1 MKIILLITLSL
12 ILDSCLN
19 NGGTE
24 NLPPLSGSYSR
35 HDSAVSYCSKTVNS
49 VHYDT
54 TEAIAFDLDL
64 TFADSNKFSFKH
76 YYNGVKSCEGKG
88 HYTGRTI
95 PSNTPIVITYR
106 TISFDDASYDLTFT
120 FTQFSCASPDT
131 TVDFVSDSASQRFIV
146 RYAQGDS
153 LKLVSES
160 SGSYSEVR
168 WVITRQSTSQVREP
182 TSAPPLC
189 L

>member
-120 FTQFSCASPDT
+120 FTQFSCASHYQPRHRLHSYLII
-131 TVDFVSDSASQRFIV
+131 FHFIFICMIV
-146 RYAQGDS
+146 CCDYNS
-153 LKLVSES
+153 LSF
-160 SGSYSEVR
+160 
-168 WVITRQSTSQVREP
+168 
-182 TSAPPLC
+182 
-189 L
+189 